1 MFIATPEGEVVDYSA
16 GFQYYFM
23 KKYKNPKFN
32 IYEVSSNFG
41 DIAQ

>member
-23 KKYKNPKFN
+23 KNTRQKAFN
-32 IYEVSSNFG
+32 IYEVSSNFA
-41 DIAQ
+41 DLSV